1 MGSTAVTAV
10 VRFSQTC
17 SHTHASAE
25 YNGDLSSFLLW
36 YTQFAESPNMYE
48 STLAMSGL
56 SRGGGRKGGWAK
68 RQRTPKEVP
77 PPHNYTVRPGL
88 QSSFPT
94 SSGVVNAAK
103 LVNIVGGAKTV
114 HAFSRHSQRAM
125 LVLQCQDQRQLLSQ
139 QLHLCSSVC
148 PHHNPKQ
155 QI

>member
-10 VRFSQTC
+10 VRFSQIC

-56 SRGGGRKGGWAK
+56 SRGGGRKGGRAK
-68 RQRTPKEVP
+68 RQRTQKEVP

-88 QSSFPT
+88 
-94 SSGVVNAAK
+94 
-103 LVNIVGGAKTV
+103 
-114 HAFSRHSQRAM
+114 
-125 LVLQCQDQRQLLSQ
+125 
-139 QLHLCSSVC
+139 
-148 PHHNPKQ
+148 
-155 QI
+155 